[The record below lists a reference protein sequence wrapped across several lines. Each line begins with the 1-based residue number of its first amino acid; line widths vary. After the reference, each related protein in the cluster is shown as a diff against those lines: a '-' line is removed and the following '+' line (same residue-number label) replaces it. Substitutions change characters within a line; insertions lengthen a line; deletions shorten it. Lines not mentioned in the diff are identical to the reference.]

1 MNTRKAKGLTPEI
14 AAGGQA
20 LLIVDMI
27 SCWDFPNAEKLL
39 PGALAIAPAIA
50 AFKKRCSRAGV
61 PTIYANDNLGRWRSD
76 WKALVTAS
84 IECGGDAA
92 TVTTLLLP
100 DPQDYFVLKPR
111 HSAFHATPLTLLL
124 RHLQVHKLY
133 VAGVSSDQCVMT
145 TVAEARMRDLE
156 VAVPRDLVATQS
168 RARNE
173 AALLQYETT
182 YGLSTSPSTRIRLA
196 ALKTR
201 ARRPTSGRNPRAA

>member
-1 MNTRKAKGLTPEI
+1 MATARGNALASEV
-14 AAGGQA
+14 AAGGEA
-20 LLIVDMI
+20 LLIIDMI
-27 SCWDFPNAEKLL
+27 SCWDFPDAGKLR

-50 AFKKRCSRAGV
+50 AFKKRCGRAGV

-76 WKALVTAS
+76 WKALVESS
-84 IECGGDAA
+84 IACGGDAA

-100 DPQDYFVLKPR
+100 GPEDYFVLKPK

-124 RHLQVHKLY
+124 HHLRVRKIY

-168 RARNE
+168 SARNE
-173 AALLQYETT
+173 AVLLQYERTH
-182 YGLSTSPSTRIRLA
+182 GLNTAAAPRIRLA
-196 ALKTR
+196 AGKSR
-201 ARRPTSGRNPRAA
+201 SGRLR